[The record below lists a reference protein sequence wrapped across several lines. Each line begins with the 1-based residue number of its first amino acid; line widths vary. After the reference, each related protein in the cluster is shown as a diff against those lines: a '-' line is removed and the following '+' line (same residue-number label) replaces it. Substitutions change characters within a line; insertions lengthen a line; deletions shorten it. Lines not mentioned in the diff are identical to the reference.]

1 MSSAGFSFKPVVAS
15 KSSGWGWTLPVL
27 VSLGLHGGVVFL
39 MQTSAGSV
47 PLPITPPPIE
57 VEILFEET
65 PLPDSVSAVLEE
77 LDLVTEQT
85 LEELA
90 AAEDLPILEPV
101 AAEDPGPSPEVDPLF
116 LPEAS
121 EFDGLPEGLEEFV
134 STAPVNSNLD
144 ADLSEDMTSTNLA
157 QPANDQ
163 SPTREQIEEIL
174 SQEDDGAEAPPV
186 DEVVEPEVQDAEP
199 EVAEAE
205 PEPVINYPLI
215 PKPRPRA
222 PPRVAAEETTDEAAT
237 ETLAE
242 AGADGSGEG
251 PADGEAADE
260 TSGDNAAASILSA
273 ERRSEAQLVAT
284 RHVQDCFDMNMTL
297 NHFIRFT
304 NSWQVAFL
312 IKVDADGNIVS
323 AEKGKIAYPAGA
335 SGEMIEAFTDNVRET
350 IYECSTFKNPDGV
363 EGVPFEIEVVYQPGA

>member
-1 MSSAGFSFKPVVAS
+1 MSSAGFSHNSVAAPKPS
-15 KSSGWGWTLPVL
+15 RFGWTLPVL
-27 VSLGLHGGVVFL
+27 VSLGLHGGVLAL
-39 MQTSAGSV
+39 MQNSAGSV
-47 PLPITPPPIE
+47 PLPIKPPPIE

-101 AAEDPGPSPEVDPLF
+101 AAEDPGTSPEVDPLF

-121 EFDGLPEGLEEFV
+121 EFNDLPEGLEEFV
-134 STAPVNSNLD
+134 STAPVNSNLN
-144 ADLSEDMTSTNLA
+144 ADLSEDMVSTNVT

-163 SPTREQIEEIL
+163 SPTREQIDEIL
-174 SQEDDGAEAPPV
+174 AQEDEGAEAPPS
-186 DEVVEPEVQDAEP
+186 DEVAEPETEEAEP
-199 EVAEAE
+199 EVAEAA

-222 PPRVAAEETTDEAAT
+222 PPRVEAEESTDEETTETAAD
-237 ETLAE
+237 
-242 AGADGSGEG
+242 AGAEGSG
-251 PADGEAADE
+251 DGAAADE
-260 TSGDNAAASILSA
+260 GQGENAGGNETSAGLSA
-273 ERRSEAQLVAT
+273 ESRSAAQLAAT

-304 NSWQVAFL
+304 NSWQVAFQ
-312 IKVDADGNIVS
+312 IKVDAEGNVVS
-323 AEKGKIAYPAGA
+323 AEKGKIAYPNGA
-335 SGEMIEAFTDNVRET
+335 SREMIDAFTDSVRET

>member
-1 MSSAGFSFKPVVAS
+1 MAVSASS
-15 KSSGWGWTLPVL
+15 WTLPVL
-27 VSLGLHGGVVFL
+27 VSVGLHVGAVRL
-39 MQTSAGSV
+39 MQGGFDFDPT
-47 PLPITPPPIE
+47 PKQPPPIE

-101 AAEDPGPSPEVDPLF
+101 TADEPAASPEVDPLF

-134 STAPVNSNLD
+134 STAPVNSNLN
-144 ADLSEDMTSTNLA
+144 ADLSEDMVSTNVI
-157 QPANDQ
+157 QHANDQ
-163 SPTREQIEEIL
+163 SPTREQIEDAL
-174 SQEDDGAEAPPV
+174 LQEEEGAEAPLG
-186 DEVVEPEVQDAEP
+186 EEAVETEEPAAEP

-205 PEPVINYPLI
+205 PAPVINYPLI

-222 PPRVAAEETTDEAAT
+222 PPRVAAEESTETEAT
-237 ETLAE
+237 ETVAE
-242 AGADGSGEG
+242 ATTDGSGEAAT
-251 PADGEAADE
+251 ADDAQGETGGGNGTSASLSAADR
-260 TSGDNAAASILSA
+260 SAAQLAAS
-273 ERRSEAQLVAT
+273 
-284 RHVQDCFDMNMTL
+284 RHVQNCFDMNMTL
-297 NHFIRFT
+297 NHFIRYT

-312 IKVDADGNIVS
+312 VNIDAEGNVVS
-323 AEKGKIAYPAGA
+323 AEKGKIAFPNGA
-335 SGEMIEAFTDNVRET
+335 SREMIDSFTDNVRET

-363 EGVPFEIEVVYQPGA
+363 EGVPFEIELIYQPGA